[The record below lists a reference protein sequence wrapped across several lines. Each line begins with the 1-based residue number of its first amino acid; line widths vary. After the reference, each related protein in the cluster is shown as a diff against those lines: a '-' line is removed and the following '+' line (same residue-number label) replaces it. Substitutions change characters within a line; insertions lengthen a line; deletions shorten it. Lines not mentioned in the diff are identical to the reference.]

1 MSLPQKNIINIQL
14 PYDPNQ
20 PTEKDLCD
28 GNFQTISLH
37 SLLEHLPS
45 DFKYIKESLTCIAKY
60 IRENA
65 NTSITSEI
73 VEEII
78 KKNYIFN
85 NIVLVSRL

>member
-45 DFKYIKESLTCIAKY
+45 DFKYIKESLTHIAKY